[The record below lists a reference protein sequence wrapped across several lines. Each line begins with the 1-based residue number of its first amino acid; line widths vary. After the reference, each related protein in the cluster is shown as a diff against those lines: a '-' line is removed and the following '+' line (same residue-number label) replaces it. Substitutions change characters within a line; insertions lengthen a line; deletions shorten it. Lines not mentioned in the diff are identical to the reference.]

1 MGGER
6 RHSSDDFTAAT
17 SQQRRHS
24 SARAGTGFKGAVPG
38 TGMGG
43 ERRHGSAVMG
53 VGSKAVAA
61 PVAGRWQ
68 LHDLS
73 IAGAVMGAKGSAGD
87 FSPFERLIGRAS
99 VM

>member
-6 RHSSDDFTAAT
+6 RHD
-17 SQQRRHS
+17 
-24 SARAGTGFKGAVPG
+24 
-38 TGMGG
+38 
-43 ERRHGSAVMG
+43 SAVMG
-53 VGSKAVAA
+53 ARAGAGSKAVAA

-73 IAGAVMGAKGSAGD
+73 KMAGAVMGAKGSAGD

-99 VM
+99 VIVDWTEVAS

>member
-6 RHSSDDFTAAT
+6 RHSSDDFTVAT

-24 SARAGTGFKGAVPG
+24 ARAGTGFEGAVPG

-53 VGSKAVAA
+53 AGSKAVAA

-73 IAGAVMGAKGSAGD
+73 VAGAVMGAKGSAGG
-87 FSPFERLIGRAS
+87 FPL
-99 VM
+99 